1 MSQLG
6 STDMPLR
13 VAIVGSGPGA
23 FYAAD
28 ALLHSKTTVAI
39 AMFDRLPTPYG
50 LVRAGV
56 APDHPKIKSVIKV
69 FERIA
74 ASPAYSFWGNVRV
87 GTDVAV
93 SELRRFFDVL
103 IFAYGAEKDRALNIP
118 GEDLPGSCT
127 ATEFVGWYNGH
138 PDYRDRT
145 FDLSTDTAV
154 IIGQG
159 NVALDV
165 CRILAKPVE
174 ELAPTDIA
182 AHALETLASSQIRY
196 IHLIGRRG
204 PVQTK
209 FTAAELKE
217 LLTIPDCDVVID
229 PEDMQIDSVSEQELA
244 VPENAHARANIELL
258 RKIGTSHA
266 STGKKQIHIH
276 FLKSPVALLGTNRL
290 EGVRL
295 EKNRL
300 EGEPMKLRAVGV
312 GIYKELPCGILFRSV
327 GYRGTEMPQVP
338 FDRSRGTIP
347 NLKGRIIEE
356 GSPITGL
363 YTCGWIKRGPQ
374 GIIGTNKPDAA
385 ETVTSIL
392 EDLPR
397 LTPCEERSDDALH
410 GVLRQRG
417 VRVVSFDDWRRID
430 AAEVERG
437 RAAGKPREKFTRIDE
452 MLAVLDGA

>member
-1 MSQLG
+1 MSHLG

-13 VAIVGSGPGA
+13 VAIVGSGPSA

-28 ALLHSKTTVAI
+28 ALMHSGTTVAV

-69 FERIA
+69 FDRIA
-74 ASPAYSFWGNVRV
+74 AAPGYSFWGNVRI
-87 GTDVAV
+87 GTDLTIN
-93 SELRRFFDVL
+93 ELRRFFDVVV
-103 IFAYGAEKDRALNIP
+103 FAYGAEKDRALHIP

-145 FDLSTDTAV
+145 FDLTAETAV
-154 IIGQG
+154 VIGQG

-165 CRILAKPVE
+165 CRILAKPVD
-174 ELAPTDIA
+174 ELAHTDIA
-182 AHALETLASSQIRY
+182 AHALEALASSRIRY

-204 PVQTK
+204 PAQTK

-217 LLTIPDCDVVID
+217 LLTIPDCRVVID
-229 PEDMQIDSVSEQELA
+229 PEDMQLDSISEQELA
-244 VPENAHARANIELL
+244 LPENAHARANMEIL
-258 RKIGTSHA
+258 RKIGDSHP
-266 STGKKQIHIH
+266 STAQKQIHIH
-276 FLKSPVALLGTNRL
+276 FLKSPVALLGTTRL

-300 EGEPMKLRAVGV
+300 EGEPMKLRAVGR
-312 GIYKELPCGILFRSV
+312 GIYQDIPCGLLFRSV

-338 FDRSRGTIP
+338 FDHSRGVIP
-347 NLKGRIIEE
+347 NRDGRVVDN
-356 GSPITGL
+356 GTPVVGF

-374 GIIGTNKPDAA
+374 GVIGTNKPDAA
-385 ETVTSIL
+385 ETVKCIV

-397 LTPCEERSDDALH
+397 LSPCEARDDELLH
-410 GVLRQRG
+410 TLLRERG

-430 AAEVERG
+430 AAEMERG
-437 RAAGKPREKFTRIDE
+437 RAAGKPREKFTRIEE
-452 MLAVLDGA
+452 MLAVLEKA